1 MFSFL
6 KKAGIEEITAFY
18 MVETLRKGKKLKTE
32 ELKLLEDCNMN
43 PEVKSNIKKIQ
54 YLFPESH
61 AQSYGVQAIQIA
73 TYKLYYPAA
82 FYPVLLSQ
90 YAKDVSDFNFEEVSA
105 CKNLAE
111 LKKIEKT
118 YSVGQGQ
125 DVVIKCKTRLAWL
138 IWEAKLRGYELKPA
152 TIFSLPDQFSIS
164 KDEPGVILMPLT
176 SLTGVAE
183 NSAQKVYETIKT
195 KPLTS
200 YEDMLSRKD
209 DLNRTIFNKKVL
221 TGLGLNDFT
230 IAMQQKFFMFLK
242 RHNEQS

>member
-1 MFSFL
+1 MIDFL
-6 KKAGIEEITAFY
+6 RSIPTAIWSVALGSLITFLGVLISNSNNRKRLEIQ
-18 MVETLRKGKKLKTE
+18 LNH
-32 ELKLLEDCNMN
+32 D
-43 PEVKSNIKKIQ
+43 
-54 YLFPESH
+54 
-61 AQSYGVQAIQIA
+61 
-73 TYKLYYPAA
+73 
-82 FYPVLLSQ
+82 
-90 YAKDVSDFNFEEVSA
+90 
-105 CKNLAE
+105 AE

>member
-1 MFSFL
+1 MHAVSY
-6 KKAGIEEITAFY
+6 ASDAYSIAF
-18 MVETLRKGKKLKTE
+18 
-32 ELKLLEDCNMN
+32 
-43 PEVKSNIKKIQ
+43 
-54 YLFPESH
+54 
-61 AQSYGVQAIQIA
+61 A
-73 TYKLYYPAA
+73 KLYYPAA